1 MWLRFIPH
9 TAMQHHEYPSSARL
23 KHCGGFVGEVG
34 EITLVGDSAP
44 GVVRIIPGIFP
55 EKSLFSR

>member
-1 MWLRFIPH
+1 M
-9 TAMQHHEYPSSARL
+9 
-23 KHCGGFVGEVG
+23 GEVG

-55 EKSLFSR
+55 ERSLFSR